1 MMKTAAGILAG
12 GQARRFDGIAK
23 GLLRDRHD
31 DTIVCRLERAIRQS
45 GLEEIA
51 LLTND
56 YHSYDSLG
64 IPILPDLRP
73 GLGPLAAIE
82 SGLEHFASS
91 CEAMLFVP
99 CDLPDLTYR
108 EIRLLLDVFF
118 EGKSEAVVA
127 QTAADKMKSF
137 CVVLSVALRRNITQ
151 YLDAGR
157 RSVMEFLCEQQTE
170 TVVFEDARPFYNI
183 NTREDW
189 RHWLADDAGI

>member
-1 MMKTAAGILAG
+1 MKTAAGILAG
-12 GQARRFDGIAK
+12 GQARRFNGIAK
-23 GLLRDRHD
+23 GLLRDRRD
-31 DTIVCRLERAIRQS
+31 DTIVRRLERAIRQS
-45 GLEEIA
+45 GLEEIV

-56 YHSYDSLG
+56 YCSYDSLG

-82 SGLEHFASS
+82 SGLERFASS

-99 CDLPDLTYR
+99 CDLPDLTCR

-118 EGKSEAVVA
+118 KGKSEAVVA
-127 QTAADKMKSF
+127 QTAADEMKSL
-137 CVVLSVALRRNITQ
+137 CVVLSVALRKKVTQ

-157 RSVMEFLCEQQTE
+157 RSVMEFLLELQTE
-170 TVVFEDARPFYNI
+170 TVVFEDSRPFYNI
-183 NTREDW
+183 NTPEDW